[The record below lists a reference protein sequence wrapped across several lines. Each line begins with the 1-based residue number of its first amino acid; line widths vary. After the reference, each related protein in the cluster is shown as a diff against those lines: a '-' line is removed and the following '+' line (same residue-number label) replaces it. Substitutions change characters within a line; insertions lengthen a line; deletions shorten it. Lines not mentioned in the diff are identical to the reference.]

1 MVWLLLPHFRTVFIR
16 FTYECLCLL
25 AKGGLTSGAAAVA
38 GECWIAFDLAV
49 HLIVGGKAHGRDCLL
64 VRCAITLVDCLH
76 PWRVVNYLLFFALLF
91 YLCWKIRRV
100 QPTFRFAS
108 QLRVGDAADNALKDL
123 IVIAA
128 LPPSIQR
135 RVRLARRVLPA
146 SLLEADGPLGGD
158 RIVFV
163 NHFDLWLLPQVDK
176 VFLYSV

>member
-1 MVWLLLPHFRTVFIR
+1 MVRLLLPHFRAVFIG

-25 AKGGLTSGAAAVA
+25 AEGGLTSGAAAVA

-76 PWRVVNYLLFFALLF
+76 PWRVVNYLLFFSLLF
-91 YLCWKIRRV
+91 YLCRKIRRV
-100 QPTFRFAS
+100 QPTFRFAR
-108 QLRVGDAADNALKDL
+108 QLRVGNAADNALKDL

-135 RVRLARRVLPA
+135 LRLARRVLPA
-146 SLLEADGPLGGD
+146 SLLEADGPLCGD
-158 RIVFV
+158 RIVLV
-163 NHFDLWLLPQVDK
+163 NHFNLRLLPQVDK